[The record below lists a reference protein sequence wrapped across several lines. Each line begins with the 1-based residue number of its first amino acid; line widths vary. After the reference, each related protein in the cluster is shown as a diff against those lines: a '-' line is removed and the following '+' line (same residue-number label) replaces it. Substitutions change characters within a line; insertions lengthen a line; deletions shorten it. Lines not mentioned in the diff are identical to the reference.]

1 MPLLNQVNLVVR
13 DPDASRAFFALL
25 GIELGQA
32 YEWPPGSG
40 AYHSSVSFS
49 GPLTLEFDNPAMLR
63 LYASGAD
70 QVRGPI
76 IGFAFPTADE
86 VDAAFARLTAANHPA
101 RQAPYDAF
109 WGARY
114 AIVEDPDGHTVG
126 LMGPIDRTR
135 GYIPSGPPS

>member
-13 DPDASRAFFALL
+13 DPDASWAFFALL

-40 AYHSSVSFS
+40 A
-49 GPLTLEFDNPAMLR
+49 
-63 LYASGAD
+63 
-70 QVRGPI
+70 
-76 IGFAFPTADE
+76 
-86 VDAAFARLTAANHPA
+86 
-101 RQAPYDAF
+101 YDAF